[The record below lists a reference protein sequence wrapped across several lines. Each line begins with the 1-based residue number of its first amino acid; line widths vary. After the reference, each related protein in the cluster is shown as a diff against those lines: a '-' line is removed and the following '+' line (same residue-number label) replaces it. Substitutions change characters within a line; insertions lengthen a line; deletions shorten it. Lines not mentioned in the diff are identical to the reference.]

1 MLDQKTISTPSSRYG
16 SGRAATW
23 GFIAQR
29 ITGALGIVFTI
40 FLIWIVVRLAR
51 ADTERMG
58 ELLANPVVA
67 LVTALM
73 IISTAIH
80 MWIGMREVIED
91 YVHDPALNRLS
102 LLANAAFSILIA
114 VVTLAAL
121 VKLVIWG

>member
-40 FLIWIVVRLAR
+40 FLIWMVVRLAR

>member
-114 VVTLAAL
+114 LVTLAAL

>member
-40 FLIWIVVRLAR
+40 FLIWMVVRLAR

-114 VVTLAAL
+114 LVTLAAL